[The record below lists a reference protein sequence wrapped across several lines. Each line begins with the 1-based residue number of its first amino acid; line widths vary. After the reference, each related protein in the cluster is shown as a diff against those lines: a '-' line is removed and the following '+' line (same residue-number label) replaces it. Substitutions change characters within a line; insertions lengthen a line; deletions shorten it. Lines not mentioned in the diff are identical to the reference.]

1 MLNLDQSHCSHYA
14 FSGRQRNAFLHVTE
28 ICRHHRGVNVALSD
42 WVTVIG
48 VVVTLFSMTVSI
60 LQAGSARKS
69 SQAARSA
76 MAVVQLA
83 AVGERLKSA
92 QEHIRD
98 IAPDKTQVRGYK
110 VGNRFD
116 LIRREFDN
124 ALSALPK
131 VGHGSIAREQLT
143 KAQTELNDY
152 QASFPTKPDPTKW
165 RELQVLVQDTI
176 SELGSNTA
184 DIGESK

>member
-1 MLNLDQSHCSHYA
+1 MPLAGTRYLLDLDQTTGTGGYGFESLDALITIYWVAATVFSARGRSSHK
-14 FSGRQRNAFLHVTE
+14 SGGAIVT
-28 ICRHHRGVNVALSD
+28 LSD
-42 WVTVIG
+42 WVTALG
-48 VVVTLFSMTVSI
+48 VVVTLISMAVSI
-60 LQAGSARKS
+60 R
-69 SQAARSA
+69 QAASAQRSSNAAKSA

-98 IAPDKTQVRGYK
+98 IAPEKAQARGYK

-131 VGHGSIAREQLT
+131 AGHGSVAREQLT
-143 KAQTELNDY
+143 KAQTELNGY
-152 QASFPTKPDPTKW
+152 Q
-165 RELQVLVQDTI
+165 
-176 SELGSNTA
+176 
-184 DIGESK
+184 

>member
-1 MLNLDQSHCSHYA
+1 MTNS
-14 FSGRQRNAFLHVTE
+14 FSASERVYRQRDGASVT
-28 ICRHHRGVNVALSD
+28 LSD
-42 WVTVIG
+42 WITAIG
-48 VVVTLFSMTVSI
+48 VVVTLISMAVSI
-60 LQAGSARKS
+60 RQAVSARQS
-69 SQAARSA
+69 SHAAKSA

-98 IAPDKTQVRGYK
+98 IAPDKAQARGFK

-124 ALSALPK
+124 ALSTLPK
-131 VGHGSIAREQLT
+131 VGHGSVAREQLT
-143 KAQTELNDY
+143 KAQAELNDY
-152 QASFPTKPDPTKW
+152 QLSFSPIPDPAKW
-165 RELQVLVQDTI
+165 QTLQVLVQDTI

-184 DIGESK
+184 DIRGPK

>member
-1 MLNLDQSHCSHYA
+1 MT
-14 FSGRQRNAFLHVTE
+14 V
-28 ICRHHRGVNVALSD
+28 SD
-42 WVTVIG
+42 WLTVIG
-48 VVVTLFSMTVSI
+48 VVVTLSSMTVSI
-60 LQAGSARKS
+60 RQAVSARKS

-83 AVGERLKSA
+83 AVAERLKSA

-98 IAPDKTQVRGYK
+98 IAPDKTQARGYR

-124 ALSALPK
+124 ALSVLPK
-131 VGHGSIAREQLT
+131 VGHGSIARGQLT

-152 QASFPTKPDPTKW
+152 QASFSTAPDPMKW

-184 DIGESK
+184 DIGDSK

>member
-1 MLNLDQSHCSHYA
+1 MT
-14 FSGRQRNAFLHVTE
+14 V
-28 ICRHHRGVNVALSD
+28 SD
-42 WVTVIG
+42 WLTTLG
-48 VVVTLFSMTVSI
+48 VVVTLISMAVSI
-60 LQAGSARKS
+60 RQAVSARAS
-69 SQAARSA
+69 SHAAKNA

-98 IAPDKTQVRGYK
+98 IAPDKAQVRGYK

-116 LIRREFDN
+116 LIRREFDK

-131 VGHGSIAREQLT
+131 AGHGSVARQQLT

-152 QASFPTKPDPTKW
+152 QASFVLKPDPTKW
-165 RELQVLVQDTI
+165 QALQVLVQDTI

-184 DIGESK
+184 EIGDTK

>member
-1 MLNLDQSHCSHYA
+1 MT
-14 FSGRQRNAFLHVTE
+14 F
-28 ICRHHRGVNVALSD
+28 SD
-42 WVTVIG
+42 WITAIG
-48 VVVTLFSMTVSI
+48 VVVTLISMSVSI
-60 LQAGSARKS
+60 RQAVSAQKS

-98 IAPDKTQVRGYK
+98 IAPDKAQARGYK

-131 VGHGSIAREQLT
+131 VGHGSAAREQLT

-152 QASFPTKPDPTKW
+152 QSSFSPTPDPTKW
-165 RELQVLVQDTI
+165 QALQVLVQDTI

-184 DIGESK
+184 DIGDSK